1 MGTRGLVVAAV
12 VVAALVLAACS
23 DSTPPPTLA
32 SGTTATTSPPPT
44 SQSTSSPA
52 TSTTTAA
59 VSISTTA
66 APSTTTLS
74 PDARLAEIE
83 RMVHEALVGRLQAM
97 YDKDPDALLP
107 WVASQKVYDRTIE
120 AFDLFVFVKRPTLEN
135 VGIAIDDLL
144 LDRAD
149 CVVTLT
155 NVDATGVSEGASE
168 AGQVVAVWWPNDEGI
183 LQAGAFWSETTPQQ
197 IWMEECDVAPRG
209 LSG

>member
-1 MGTRGLVVAAV
+1 MVVAAV

-107 WVASQKVYDRTIE
+107 WVASQKVYDDTIK
-120 AFDLFVFVKRPTLEN
+120 AMALANFDVAPTVDS
-135 VGIAIDDLL
+135 VGVVIEEVL
-144 LDRAD
+144 LDRTD
-149 CVVTLT
+149 CAVARTAMDLRAVSVEALGVRTLVT
-155 NVDATGVSEGASE
+155 VFWPDETGVLRLAALWEDG
-168 AGQVVAVWWPNDEGI
+168 
-183 LQAGAFWSETTPQQ
+183 TPAQ
-197 IWMEECDVAPRG
+197 IWMEECDVSPRG
-209 LSG
+209 VTP